1 MPDVITGNTQV
12 GPTKAEMIAAIAQ
25 KELKFAASLLPYVTD
40 VSQFAVKGMKQISFP
55 KLSSFTVQK
64 RPSGVAGDIQALTA
78 GKDTMDLDETAYI
91 AWLVDANDAIQ
102 SSLDWELESVRRA
115 AAAHGRGVDL
125 DIITEL
131 KAVAGLTLAA
141 GVITRDKVL
150 DAREFLKKNDA
161 NMNQVVLAVSP
172 NQESE
177 MLKIAEFS
185 SAEVYGQAVIPSGV
199 IGRVFGVPVITHNG
213 LADGEILMWEKEGAA
228 IGFQR
233 QPAIDEQKAIQY
245 GTGAML
251 KAMDQLYGV
260 KGLQLGEKGLLA
272 TQSPLVVKMV

>member
-40 VSQFAVKGMKQISFP
+40 VSQFAVKGMNKISFP
-55 KLSSFTVQK
+55 KLSSFVVQK

-78 GKDTMDLDETAYI
+78 GKDTMDLDEAAFI
-91 AWLVDANDAIQ
+91 SWLVDANDAIQ

-185 SAEVYGQAVIPSGV
+185 SAEIYGQAVIPSGV
-199 IGRVFGVPVITHNG
+199 IGRVFGVPVLVHNG
-213 LADGEILMWEKEGAA
+213 LADGEILMWEKEGCA

-251 KAMDQLYGV
+251 KAMDQLYGI